1 MSQFKEK
8 HRVINNQCLQDTAN
22 IIKVL
27 ETLPD
32 VTQLWSGKRCFI
44 CLSLFSKC
52 SLAYLGRCWVQREH
66 GRGNTRSG
74 QEEPGLCLPGSR
86 KAYSSVPWG
95 NPGFAGEEFAWEA
108 PFAQQSLPSPLL
120 TAPPPLPAPQHTHTA
135 TLFLAFFA
143 KSSWVRGWKRIPSL
157 QWGGVILP
165 AWVESQAWEGAL
177 HPLLTTDKQFRAGT
191 LS

>member
-1 MSQFKEK
+1 MGINYLNVQVSQFKEK

-120 TAPPPLPAPQHTHTA
+120 TAPPPSLPRNTHTQQ
-135 TLFLAFFA
+135 LSFLL
-143 KSSWVRGWKRIPSL
+143 SL
-157 QWGGVILP
+157 QKVPEWEDGREFPPCSGAGLSCLP
-165 AWVESQAWEGAL
+165 EW
-177 HPLLTTDKQFRAGT
+177 RARPGKGLFT
-191 LS
+191 PY